1 MHLTP
6 TEAHQTEM
14 RHAHFNGAPGILVS
28 GLVWITAALVC
39 QLAGIKQ
46 GVWALLIGGALI
58 HPLSLVVTKLL
69 GRPAK
74 TEKSNALNPLAAAS
88 TVWLILCCAMAYG
101 LFLLNPVLF
110 FPAMLATIG
119 SRYLVFASVFGR
131 SVFWLLGACL
141 IAAAFVALFLA
152 LPPVFAAGL
161 GGLIEILFAFMVF
174 SDKGDAG
181 R

>member
-39 QLAGIKQ
+39 HLVGIMQ

-58 HPLSLVVTKLL
+58 HPLGLVVTKLL

-74 TEKSNALNPLAAAS
+74 TGKANALNQLAMAS
-88 TVWLILCCAMAYG
+88 TIWLILCCAMAYG

-119 SRYLVFASVFGR
+119 SRYMVFASIFGKAI
-131 SVFWLLGACL
+131 FWVLGAAL
-141 IAAAFVALFLA
+141 IVAANLALFTMA
-152 LPPVFAAGL
+152 PPAVAAEL
-161 GGLIEILFAFMVF
+161 GGLIEILFAFGVF
-174 SDKGDAG
+174 RQG
-181 R
+181 